1 MVIIKTICFSYIIS
15 FSREG
20 IAQLQVQGNIKPCPI
35 NASNKSKTYYG
46 YEFDVFTFSSLN
58 WLSDLFYVEGRKR
71 ILPEL
76 INYLTPMSVAF
87 LIMDDGG
94 WVAGSKSVRI
104 ATNNFTLEE
113 VEFLAQMFKTK
124 FGLYCTVQKLSKS
137 KESPSKD
144 KYSLYIKVAS
154 LPKLKELVLPYMH
167 PSM

>member
-1 MVIIKTICFSYIIS
+1 MHS
-15 FSREG
+15 FRSKG
-20 IAQLQVQGNIKPCPI
+20 IYNLRNDFKKA
-35 NASNKSKTYYG
+35 KSKTYYG

-76 INYLTPMSVAF
+76 INYLTPISVAF
-87 LIMDDGG
+87 LIMDDEG
-94 WVAGSKSVRI
+94 WVAGSSAKGRWI

-124 FGLYCTVQKLSKS
+124 FGLDWTVQKLSKS

-144 KYSLYIKVAS
+144 KYSLYIKVAY
-154 LPKLKELVLPYMH
+154 LPKLKELGLPYMH